1 MVLWQLKLKLTAS
14 CQLTLLRTAITVNEP
29 LYTGQQHAELRVRM
43 HMQVRWLQEAGSLAP
58 DDMGTDDAK
67 AFATFD
73 VGPLGEQRP
82 VR

>member
-1 MVLWQLKLKLTAS
+1 
-14 CQLTLLRTAITVNEP
+14 
-29 LYTGQQHAELRVRM
+29 M

-58 DDMGTDDAK
+58 DDMGTDDAM